1 MAKARKKTTRKKSA
15 KTQAAERVGEL
26 FGDPTPEAKRVARK
40 ARRAKRAA
48 EVNAETALLL
58 GERLTFADA
67 VALSGTPEGAR
78 QLVGTIIRQYGDE
91 SATNGDALQDVR
103 EALRL
108 AGLELEFVGEEPPA
122 EPGAEGALAY
132 RVNLDPAGREVLER
146 MAKLAAAEADEV
158 FLSGVT
164 ARQVGSARVVFYEHG
179 TTRLEQIDYDE
190 FGDYEPDAEAIGVSK
205 SRVADAFVKVTA
217 SLRPSEREAFD
228 GRALK
233 ERLRAAG
240 ARAVLLAVHPV
251 AEAPDREA
259 QEEVAVAVRPE
270 EAVEAWFSAL
280 PVSEEDRVAAR
291 DLALEILAAEGG

>member
-108 AGLELEFVGEEPPA
+108 AGLELELLEEEPD
-122 EPGAEGALAY
+122 AEGALAY

-291 DLALEILAAEGG
+291 DLALEILAAEGS

>member
-78 QLVGTIIRQYGDE
+78 QLVGVTIR
-91 SATNGDALQDVR
+91 SATQGDALQDVR

-108 AGLELEFVGEEPPA
+108 AGLELELLEEEPD
-122 EPGAEGALAY
+122 AEGALAY
-132 RVNLDPAGREVLER
+132 RVNLGPAGREVLER

-158 FLSGVT
+158 VLSGVT
-164 ARQVGSARVVFYEHG
+164 ARQVGSARVVFCEHG

-291 DLALEILAAEGG
+291 DLALEILAAEGS